1 MFLTGILKWILG
13 EFLYKWIRGES
24 RTDKNSIHEVT
35 TASTSSSS
43 LSSSLTNQYSYDVFP
58 SFSGHDVRRTFLSH
72 FLEGLKSKDI
82 KTFKDNG
89 IKRSESINSELIRA
103 IRESRIA
110 VVILSKNYASSS
122 WCLNELQMIMECRVS
137 LGQTVMT
144 IFYELEPSDVRKQTG
159 DFGKAFKETCVGK
172 TEKEKQRWREALTQ
186 VAVIAGEHSFSWP
199 SEVDMISK
207 IIMDISNE
215 LPSSDFHRLVG
226 IETHVE
232 NMKSLMCLES
242 DEVKIVVIWG
252 PAGIGKTTIARA
264 LYEQVSCYFQL
275 KLYKETLYPELNF
288 ENELYAGVLDHRGMK
303 IPDLQEA
310 KFRFKYQRVLL
321 ILDDV
326 YPWDLKALGN
336 LIQGLSFGSKVIVTV
351 QNLDTLKDIMINQI
365 YKVSYPS
372 SEEAQQIFSY
382 SAFGQSSPPR
392 GYLEHAVELAKLIAP
407 IPLCLKA
414 LGSALRGK
422 NKEEWTMASAKLKT
436 YRDNNDV
443 EKAIR
448 YVYESLSQ
456 KHTTLL
462 YMLMDQY
469 RAENL
474 NDVILSLVEM
484 DWDVEKGIQTLA
496 DLALISISRERGFI
510 VHSLVA
516 NIHYK
521 NLMYKS
527 LPHQHFVK
535 DMYYDGPA
543 TRLGATRS
551 KKRFMRFNFNCQGC
565 QVLECDVLF
574 LEPRQSLVPSKRV
587 GSSSQGPRPAKRSN
601 TQV

>member
-535 DMYYDGPA
+535 DMCHIY
-543 TRLGATRS
+543 
-551 KKRFMRFNFNCQGC
+551 
-565 QVLECDVLF
+565 
-574 LEPRQSLVPSKRV
+574 
-587 GSSSQGPRPAKRSN
+587 
-601 TQV
+601 